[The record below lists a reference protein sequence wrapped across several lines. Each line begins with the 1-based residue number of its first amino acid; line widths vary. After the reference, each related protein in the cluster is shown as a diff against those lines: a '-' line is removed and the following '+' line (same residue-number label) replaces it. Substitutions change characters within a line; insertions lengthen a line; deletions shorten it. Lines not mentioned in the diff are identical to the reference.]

1 MGFFGPPR
9 IIKPR
14 TFAQIPITSG
24 RVLHLDATITTS
36 WFDATSGGN
45 AVKLASRVARWEDQS
60 GNSRHATQSTSAHR
74 PFIIKVGDMHGMFF
88 DGSADMKGAF
98 TSLGEQ
104 TVCLA
109 GIINFGANSNT
120 RIFTQRD
127 ANSGQLDYTQ
137 TGNYIPILQRSGNN
151 TFSSYASSDFRS
163 ETATQSQTSL
173 TICAIHNGSSLFTRL
188 NGVNSTSYNH
198 TLNGTFTEYSIGG
211 NFGGERAACL
221 IFEVVVFDSGLSS
234 SNLLLIENYFKDKY
248 EIF

>member
-36 WFDATSGGN
+36 WFDATSGGS
-45 AVKLASRVARWEDQS
+45 AAKLLSRVARWEDQS
-60 GNSRHATQSTSAHR
+60 GNSRHATQTNTANR
-74 PFIIKVGDMHGMFF
+74 PRIIKVGDMHGMFF
-88 DGSADMKGAF
+88 DGDANMIGDF
-98 TSLGEQ
+98 TSLGAQ

-109 GIINFGANSNT
+109 GIIIFLSGSNA
-120 RIFTQRD
+120 RVFTQRD
-127 ANSGQLDYTQ
+127 DNSGQADFNQ
-137 TGNYIPILQRSGNN
+137 TGHYIPILQQGGNN
-151 TFSSYASSDFRS
+151 KFSSFASSSHRS
-163 ETATQSQTSL
+163 ETATQSEAPL

-188 NGVNSTSYNH
+188 NGVDSTSYNH
-198 TLNGTFTEYSIGG
+198 TLNGTFTKYSICG
-211 NFGGERAACL
+211 NFSGERATCL
-221 IFEVVVFDSGLSS
+221 IFEVVVFDSALSS